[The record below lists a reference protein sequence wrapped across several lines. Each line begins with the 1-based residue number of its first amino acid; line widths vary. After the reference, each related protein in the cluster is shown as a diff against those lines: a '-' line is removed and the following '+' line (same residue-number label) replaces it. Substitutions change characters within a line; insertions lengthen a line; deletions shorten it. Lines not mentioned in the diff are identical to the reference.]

1 MLGKNVSREERN
13 TIEAIHAKRMIV
25 ARLGGSFV
33 AVEAVMMRS
42 RVTVNGVVPGPLR
55 VSLMEMARWCVGNQ
69 RFRMV
74 V

>member
-1 MLGKNVSREERN
+1 MLSKNVSREEWN

-25 ARLGGSFV
+25 ARLGGSFI
-33 AVEAVMMRS
+33 AVEAVMMTRA
-42 RVTVNGVVPGPLR
+42 TVNGVVPGPLR